1 MADKSPR
8 VSLVACP
15 LVDQIWPFVTYGL
28 EHACRKGGGD
38 IGSDYLWG
46 LCRSGG
52 AYLMVVA
59 DGEQIIGAS
68 VWNFE
73 KWSSGRKFR
82 CLSLYGEKFGEWA
95 EQMQEL
101 VMKVARDGGAD
112 SLVTEGRRGWAKRY
126 PQARLLRTTYEMD
139 VKT

>member
-1 MADKSPR
+1 VVSTASR

-15 LVDQIWPFVTYGL
+15 LVDSVWPFVTYGL
-28 EHACRKGGGD
+28 EHACMKGGGD

-52 AYLMVVA
+52 AYLFVVA
-59 DGEQIIGAS
+59 DGEHVIGAS

-82 CLSLYGEKFGEWA
+82 CLALYGERLAEWA
-95 EQMQEL
+95 DQMQDL
-101 VMKVARDGGAD
+101 VKKAARDGGAD
-112 SLVTEGRRGWAKRY
+112 SLVADGRLGWKRRY
-126 PQARLLRTTYEMD
+126 PDARVLRETLEM
-139 VKT
+139 TI

>member
-1 MADKSPR
+1 VVSTASR

-15 LVDQIWPFVTYGL
+15 LVDSVWPFVTYGL
-28 EHACRKGGGD
+28 EHACMKGGGD

-52 AYLMVVA
+52 AYLFVVA
-59 DGEQIIGAS
+59 DGEHVIGAS

-82 CLSLYGEKFGEWA
+82 CLAAYGQDRDNWL
-95 EQMQEL
+95 EQMRDL
-101 VMKVARDGGAD
+101 VRKAARDGGATA
-112 SLVTEGRRGWAKRY
+112 LVADGRLGWARVFPEAKV
-126 PQARLLRTTYEMD
+126 LRQTYEI
-139 VKT
+139 VI